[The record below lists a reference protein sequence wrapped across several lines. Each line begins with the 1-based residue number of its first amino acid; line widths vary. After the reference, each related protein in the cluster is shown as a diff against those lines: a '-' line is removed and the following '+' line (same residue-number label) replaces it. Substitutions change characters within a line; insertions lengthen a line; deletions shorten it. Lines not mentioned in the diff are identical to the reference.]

1 MPLVPLQQI
10 LGSARSNGYAVG
22 YFEAWDACS
31 LEAVLIAAEG
41 ESAPVILGFGAM
53 MVDGTWLDSGGIEVL
68 GAIGR
73 SYAARSSVDVA
84 LLFNEAHTLDQARR
98 GIDAGFNAVMIDT
111 HAWQT
116 DEAIVAVK
124 ELCRVAHESGVAV
137 EGELGSPAE
146 ATSSGVDH
154 SHESLTDPDEAARFV
169 DETGVDCLAVSVGNV
184 HILMNHEASIDME
197 RLRSIHERVDVPLVI
212 HGGTSFPQVAVAPAI
227 ALGVAKFN
235 VGTVLKHVFWGGL
248 ESVVRPADTP
258 PDVHKLL
265 GSHKDADVM
274 HVAQARTTAKVR
286 SLIKQYG
293 GSGRSVVASKAGA
306 ELTPAPGEL
315 T

>member
-1 MPLVPLQQI
+1 MPLAPLQQVVAK
-10 LGSARSNGYAVG
+10 ARADGYAVG

-31 LEAVLIAAEG
+31 LEAVLAAAEA

-53 MVDGTWLDSGGIEVL
+53 MVDGSWLDSGGIEVL

-73 SYAARSSVDVA
+73 TYAARSSVDVA
-84 LLFNEAHTLDQARR
+84 LLFNEAHTLDQAKR

-111 HAWQT
+111 HSWPT
-116 DEAIVAVK
+116 EEAIVAVK
-124 ELCRVAHESGVAV
+124 ELCRVAHQSGVAV

-146 ATSSGVDH
+146 ATASGVDH
-154 SHESLTDPDEAARFV
+154 SQERLTDPDEAARFV
-169 DETGVDCLAVSVGNV
+169 EATGVDCLAVSVGNV
-184 HILMNHEASIDME
+184 HILMDHEASIDME

-212 HGGTSFPQVAVAPAI
+212 HGGTSFPPSAVAPAI

-235 VGTVLKHVFWGGL
+235 VGTVLKHEFWTGL
-248 ESVVRPADTP
+248 ETAVSSAGNT

-265 GSHKDADVM
+265 GSHKDSDVM
-274 HVAQARTTAKVR
+274 RIAHERMTTKVR

-293 GSGRSVVASKAGA
+293 GSGRQVTAP
-306 ELTPAPGEL
+306 ELAAR
-315 T
+315 

>member
-1 MPLVPLQQI
+1 MALVPLQQ
-10 LGSARSNGYAVG
+10 LLARARSDAYAVG

-31 LEAVLIAAEG
+31 LEAVLAAAEE

-53 MVDGTWLDSGGIEVL
+53 MVDGPWLDRGGVELL

-73 SYAARSSVDVA
+73 SYAARSAVDVA
-84 LLFNEAHTLDQARR
+84 LLFNEAHTLDQAKR

-111 HAWQT
+111 HSWPT

-124 ELCRVAHESGVAV
+124 ELCRVAHQSGVAV

-146 ATSSGVDH
+146 ATASGVDH
-154 SHESLTDPDEAARFV
+154 SHESPTDPEEAARFV
-169 DETGVDCLAVSVGNV
+169 AETGVDCLAVSVGNV
-184 HILMNHEASIDME
+184 HIMMGAESTIDMG

-212 HGGTSFPQVAVAPAI
+212 HGGTSFPAAGVAPAI

-235 VGTVLKHVFWGGL
+235 VGTVLKHAFWGGL
-248 ESVVRPADTP
+248 EADVHSAGTP
-258 PDVHKLL
+258 PDVHQLL
-265 GSHKDADVM
+265 GSHKDTDVM
-274 HVAQARTTAKVR
+274 HLAQARMTAKVR

-293 GSGRSVVASKAGA
+293 GSGRSVVATEVGA
-306 ELTPAPGEL
+306 E
-315 T
+315 